1 MGAIQEN
8 VDVMCESSS
17 TKVLGSRLWLLTNPS
32 SNSQEER
39 ISILKHALVQKG
51 IVSASHYDLNPSHS
65 AQLAPATVDTEP
77 NPPPTMEGESGDD
90 GLHL

>member
-1 MGAIQEN
+1 MRGFFTW
-8 VDVMCESSS
+8 VVGYP
-17 TKVLGSRLWLLTNPS
+17 LGVADLINRS

-51 IVSASHYDLNPSHS
+51 VISPSHYDLNPSRSTQPASS
-65 AQLAPATVDTEP
+65 AANPEPAPSVTESSD
-77 NPPPTMEGESGDD
+77 N